1 MSLYKY
7 GSCNIKPCNKQ
18 DVCCFLKFKFIW
30 GTVFDQDALQIA
42 NAIMRPKGW
51 DTPSVLS
58 FLPSV
63 PPAIIGETP
72 FWHLSIL
79 LWASQVALVVNSSP
93 ANAGDTRDAG
103 LIPGLGR
110 SPCRRKW
117 QPTPVFLT
125 EKSHGQR
132 NLAGCGPWG
141 SPGRN
146 TGMGFFAFL
155 LGIFLIQGSNLHLS
169 CLLHWQMGCL
179 PLVPPGKPLYT

>member
-63 PPAIIGETP
+63 PPAITGETP
-72 FWHLSIL
+72 FWRLSIL
-79 LWASQVALVVNSSP
+79 LWASQVALAVNSSP
-93 ANAGDTRDAG
+93 AKAGDTRDAG
-103 LIPGLGR
+103 SIPGPGR
-110 SPCRRKW
+110 SPGGG
-117 QPTPVFLT
+117 
-125 EKSHGQR
+125 HGHPLQ
-132 NLAGCGPWG
+132 C
-141 SPGRN
+141 
-146 TGMGFFAFL
+146 
-155 LGIFLIQGSNLHLS
+155 S
-169 CLLHWQMGCL
+169 CLVNPVDRGAWRATVHRVAKSQTWLKWLSTHAHTL
-179 PLVPPGKPLYT
+179 L

>member
-30 GTVFDQDALQIA
+30 GTVFNQDTLQIA

-103 LIPGLGR
+103 SIPGSGR
-110 SPCRRKW
+110 SPGGG
-117 QPTPVFLT
+117 
-125 EKSHGQR
+125 HGHPLQ
-132 NLAGCGPWG
+132 C
-141 SPGRN
+141 
-146 TGMGFFAFL
+146 
-155 LGIFLIQGSNLHLS
+155 S
-169 CLLHWQMGCL
+169 CLVNPIDRGAWRGCKVHGVAKSQTRL
-179 PLVPPGKPLYT
+179 KRLSTHAHTLL